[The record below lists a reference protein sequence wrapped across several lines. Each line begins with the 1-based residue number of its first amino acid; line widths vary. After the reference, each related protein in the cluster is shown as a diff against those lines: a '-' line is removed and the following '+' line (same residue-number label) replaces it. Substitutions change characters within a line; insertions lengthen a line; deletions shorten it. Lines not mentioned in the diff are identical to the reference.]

1 MNRWYNLSW
10 SRIVEILNSDS
21 KRGLSFKQL
30 EISMR
35 SSGKN
40 NLNLKGKSEKSNFRL
55 ILEETFFL
63 LVFIIV
69 ILFFLKSYIEGTLLL
84 VLLIFRIYIFFKNK
98 KKKLAEVDAINNL
111 NYTDVWVMRGGIR
124 DFVKAE
130 DLVIGDIV
138 LLKNGNLVPADIRI
152 IEAENLKIN
161 ERNILGEEFISLKNS
176 ARLDGEINS
185 LKEVYNMAFRGTRIV
200 SGEGKGIVV
209 SIGNKT
215 KLGNIVKYFD
225 LYNKKSK
232 VVESKIDEFKKKL
245 NIYGIALS
253 LIVFFIYYVVKIET
267 IKILGIYSLFIV
279 GTFNFLDMFKF
290 LTIKKNIE
298 GFKRKGISSLKE
310 EYLKTFDNI
319 NVLFVDKLAAITE
332 EKMNVKTIYTNNEI
346 NEKGKINTNEINNER
361 LMSIAVLCNNSKYNK
376 AMDSYSGDLKEGAT
390 LKFASENGVFK
401 SALEAKNKR
410 LFEVVNDGYKEI
422 KTTVNRVNNK
432 YRANIRGSLDEIL
445 ARSSYIMI
453 DGIEKTLD
461 NETIENIKKIDFNF
475 ENTGYVTE
483 AFAYR
488 SFNYEPTED
497 ENIESNLVFVGLI
510 GYENP
515 KKENVEEIIDEIKK
529 RNIVPILFT
538 DDNKITAYRIG
549 KEVGLVSNMSEVI
562 SGVELLSLGKDE
574 IIEVLSRVKV
584 FCRINPDIR
593 NKIIEIFVEN
603 KYKICST
610 GENLSHIPSVLL
622 SDVSVAKGNN
632 VAALIKTLSTVS
644 IGDNILKNII
654 YLYDECKKYKYNLEK
669 TLNLMKN
676 ILIVEIVVVL
686 FLELILKT
694 SLRYWVLLFNF
705 LFIPILFSL
714 SIISYKNIERKV
726 LDLGEF
732 ISNKWRV
739 LKLR

>member
-55 ILEETFFL
+55 ILEETSFL

-98 KKKLAEVDAINNL
+98 KKKLAEVDVINNL

>member
-10 SRIVEILNSDS
+10 SRIVEVLNSDS

-30 EISMR
+30 EISMKT
-35 SSGKN
+35 SGKN
-40 NLNLKGKSEKSNFRL
+40 NLNLKGKSEKSNLKL
-55 ILEETFFL
+55 ILEETSFLVIFIIVALIFFRAYMEGILLFIL
-63 LVFIIV
+63 LVFKV
-69 ILFFLKSYIEGTLLL
+69 
-84 VLLIFRIYIFFKNK
+84 YIFFKNK
-98 KKKLAEVDAINNL
+98 KKKLAEIDAINNL

-124 DFVKAE
+124 DFIKAE

-138 LLKNGNLVPADIRI
+138 LLKSGNLVPADIRI

-161 ERNILGEEFISLKNS
+161 ERNVLGEEFISLKNS
-176 ARLDGEINS
+176 ARIDGEINS

-200 SGEGKGIVV
+200 SGEGRGIVV
-209 SIGNKT
+209 SIGSKT

-225 LYNKKSK
+225 LYNKKSPIADNK
-232 VVESKIDEFKKKL
+232 MGEFKKKF

-253 LIVFFIYYVVKIET
+253 LIILFTYYIVKVEN
-267 IKILGIYSLFIV
+267 IKSLGIYSLFII
-279 GTFNFLDMFKF
+279 GTLNFLDMFKF
-290 LTIKKNIE
+290 LTVKRNIE
-298 GFKRKGISSLKE
+298 SFKRKGISDLKE

-332 EKMNVKTIYTNNEI
+332 EKMNVKAIYTNNEI

-376 AMDSYSGDLKEGAT
+376 ATESYSGDLREGAT

-401 SALEAKNKR
+401 SSMEAKNKR
-410 LFEVVNDGYKEI
+410 IFEVVNDGYKGI
-422 KTTVNRVNNK
+422 KTTVNKVNKN
-432 YRANIRGSLDEIL
+432 YRANVRGALDEIL

-453 DGIEKTLD
+453 DGVEKTLD
-461 NETIENIKKIDFNF
+461 NEMIETIKKIDFNF

-549 KEVGLVSNMSEVI
+549 KDVGLVNNMSEVI
-562 SGVELLSLGKDE
+562 SGVELLSLGKEE

-603 KYKICST
+603 KYRVCST

-622 SDVSVAKGNN
+622 SDVSIAKGNN

-654 YLYDECKKYKYNLEK
+654 YLYDNCKKHKYNLGK
-669 TLNLMKN
+669 TLVLTKN
-676 ILIVEIVVVL
+676 ILIGEAIVVL
-686 FLELILKT
+686 FLELILKI
-694 SLRYWVLLFNF
+694 SLRYGVLLFNF
-705 LFIPILFSL
+705 LLLPILFSL
-714 SIISYKNIERKV
+714 LIINYEKVERKI
-726 LDLGEF
+726 LDIGEF
-732 ISNKWRV
+732 ISHKWKV

>member
-55 ILEETFFL
+55 ILEETSFL

-497 ENIESNLVFVGLI
+497 ENIESNLIFVGLI

-714 SIISYKNIERKV
+714 LIISYKNIERKV

>member
-1 MNRWYNLSW
+1 M
-10 SRIVEILNSDS
+10 
-21 KRGLSFKQL
+21 
-30 EISMR
+30 
-35 SSGKN
+35 
-40 NLNLKGKSEKSNFRL
+40 
-55 ILEETFFL
+55 
-63 LVFIIV
+63 
-69 ILFFLKSYIEGTLLL
+69 
-84 VLLIFRIYIFFKNK
+84 
-98 KKKLAEVDAINNL
+98 
-111 NYTDVWVMRGGIR
+111 
-124 DFVKAE
+124 
-130 DLVIGDIV
+130 
-138 LLKNGNLVPADIRI
+138 
-152 IEAENLKIN
+152 
-161 ERNILGEEFISLKNS
+161 
-176 ARLDGEINS
+176 
-185 LKEVYNMAFRGTRIV
+185 
-200 SGEGKGIVV
+200 
-209 SIGNKT
+209 
-215 KLGNIVKYFD
+215 
-225 LYNKKSK
+225 
-232 VVESKIDEFKKKL
+232 
-245 NIYGIALS
+245 
-253 LIVFFIYYVVKIET
+253 KIET
-267 IKILGIYSLFIV
+267 IKTLGIYSLFIV

-310 EYLKTFDNI
+310 EYLKNFDNI

-346 NEKGKINTNEINNER
+346 NKKGKINTNEINNER

-376 AMDSYSGDLKEGAT
+376 AVDSYSGDLKEGAT

-714 SIISYKNIERKV
+714 LIISYKNIERKV

>member
-55 ILEETFFL
+55 ILEKTSFL

-98 KKKLAEVDAINNL
+98 KKKLAEVDVIDNL

>member
-55 ILEETFFL
+55 ILEKTSFL

-98 KKKLAEVDAINNL
+98 KKKLAEVDVINNL

>member
-10 SRIVEILNSDS
+10 SRIVESLNSDS

-55 ILEETFFL
+55 ILEETSFL

-98 KKKLAEVDAINNL
+98 KKKLAEVDVINNL

>member
-55 ILEETFFL
+55 ILEETSFL

-714 SIISYKNIERKV
+714 LIISYKNIERKV

>member
-55 ILEETFFL
+55 ILEETSFL

-298 GFKRKGISSLKE
+298 GFKIKGISSLKE

-538 DDNKITAYRIG
+538 DDNKITAYRIV

-654 YLYDECKKYKYNLEK
+654 YLYDDCKKYKYNLEK

-714 SIISYKNIERKV
+714 LIISYKNIERKV

>member
-55 ILEETFFL
+55 ILEETSFL

-98 KKKLAEVDAINNL
+98 KKKLAEVDVINNL

-332 EKMNVKTIYTNNEI
+332 KKMNVKTIYTNNEI

>member
-55 ILEETFFL
+55 ILEETSFL

-98 KKKLAEVDAINNL
+98 KKKLAEVDVINNL

-332 EKMNVKTIYTNNEI
+332 KKMNVKTIYTNNEI

-488 SFNYEPTED
+488 GFNYEPTED

>member
-40 NLNLKGKSEKSNFRL
+40 NLNLKGKSEKSTFRL
-55 ILEETFFL
+55 ILEETSFL

-69 ILFFLKSYIEGTLLL
+69 ILFFLKSYIEGILLL
-84 VLLIFRIYIFFKNK
+84 VLLIFRTYIFFKNK

-209 SIGNKT
+209 SIGDKT

-267 IKILGIYSLFIV
+267 IKTLGIYSLFIV

-310 EYLKTFDNI
+310 EYLKNFDNI

-346 NEKGKINTNEINNER
+346 NKKGKININEINNER

-376 AMDSYSGDLKEGAT
+376 AVDSYSGDLKEGAT

-549 KEVGLVSNMSEVI
+549 KEVGVVSNMSEVI

-714 SIISYKNIERKV
+714 LIISYKNIERKV

>member
-55 ILEETFFL
+55 ILEETSFL

-232 VVESKIDEFKKKL
+232 VAESKIDEFKKKL

-654 YLYDECKKYKYNLEK
+654 YLYDECRKYKYNLEK

-714 SIISYKNIERKV
+714 LIISYKNIERKV

>member
-55 ILEETFFL
+55 ILEETSFL

-98 KKKLAEVDAINNL
+98 KKKLAEVDVINNL

-632 VAALIKTLSTVS
+632 VAALIKTLSTMS